1 MDKPHIKTSH
11 LRVLDSFPHM
21 AYTNNMRL
29 DIECQYCGKEVFP
42 ESMHVVIEDRFGYG
56 HFESSI
62 HCNICYKIYQ
72 DLIENPVESL

>member
-1 MDKPHIKTSH
+1 
-11 LRVLDSFPHM
+11 
-21 AYTNNMRL
+21 MRL